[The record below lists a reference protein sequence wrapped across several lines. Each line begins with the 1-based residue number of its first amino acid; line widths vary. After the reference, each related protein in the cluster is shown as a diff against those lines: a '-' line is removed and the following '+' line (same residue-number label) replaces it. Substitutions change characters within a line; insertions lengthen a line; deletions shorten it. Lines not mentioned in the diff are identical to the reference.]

1 MEDDG
6 LLMNF
11 EMGGGDVV
19 EPSKNRK
26 TKVAGGRWKDRRK
39 LQLKLLGRGR
49 NDKNSGAVTGSNTTA
64 ISNKK
69 RNIGGGG
76 DDVPKF
82 SGGGFHKKAKF
93 QESGGEFG
101 GKNNSYVSSLFHAN
115 DKSGTLKPT
124 TTKDDDDTKH
134 SPSNAPL
141 TDSTSFEGLGINN
154 KLNTH
159 LTEYLR
165 LKTPT
170 RIQQAVIPNFLG
182 AQRDLFVKAQTGSGK
197 TLSFLL
203 PILHQLMQERVS
215 RDSGVFAIVL
225 TPTRELATQ
234 IHGVLE
240 SLVRC
245 HHSIVPGIVIGGEKK
260 KSEKARIRKGVNVL
274 IGTPGRLADHLE
286 NTSAL
291 DISQLRW
298 LVLDEGDRL
307 VDLGFEETITKI
319 TDEITKKSKIMDSL
333 NQWPSFP
340 TRRVNVLCSAT
351 IQDNVKKLGS
361 IILNKPQMINIEA
374 NDDTDHGTV
383 SFDDDGP
390 TEDIHTFTTAPDQL
404 VQSVV
409 VVPPK
414 LRLVTLSALLKKLSS
429 GLEDNDEASRSL
441 VFFSCS
447 DSVDFHFNVFTRGGK
462 RFKKVKGEDKVE
474 YVAVDPEEDDKGD
487 KDEPSLM
494 SAPILGTDTVVFK
507 LHGSLT
513 QQARTST
520 LQSLIKNHSKAKH
533 AILLCTD
540 VASRGLDLPN
550 ITNVIEYDPPF
561 SVEDHLHRIG
571 RSARVGKSGSASLF
585 LLPGSEEGYVDGK
598 LRSVHP
604 NEGSLKIVSYEG
616 ILKDGFSLTSDSK
629 VSKHN
634 REGNWDTHATTYHL
648 DIERWLLEDQTQHEK
663 ASNAFISHIR
673 AYTTHLSSERAY
685 FNVKLLHLGHLA
697 KSFGLREAPKKLGKG
712 AGSHKSGDDGTTKQK
727 KEDPRKKML
736 RMAKMAVASGSSE
749 FNY

>member
-6 LLMNF
+6 LLLNF
-11 EMGGGDVV
+11 DTGSGGVV
-19 EPSKNRK
+19 ESSKPRK
-26 TKVAGGRWKDRRK
+26 AKVAGGRWKDRRK
-39 LQLKLLGRGR
+39 LQLQLLGRGR
-49 NDKNSGAVTGSNTTA
+49 NDKKSGAVTGPNTTTL
-64 ISNKK
+64 SNK
-69 RNIGGGG
+69 RTPTEGAGGARG
-76 DDVPKF
+76 
-82 SGGGFHKKAKF
+82 SGAPPHKKTKF
-93 QESGGEFG
+93 EESSGEFG
-101 GKNNSYVSSLFHAN
+101 GKNNTYVSSLFHAN
-115 DKSGTLKPT
+115 DKSGILKPST
-124 TTKDDDDTKH
+124 TDDSEDIHH

-141 TDSTSFEGLGINN
+141 TDSTSFAGLGINS

-159 LTEYLR
+159 LTDYLR
-165 LKTPT
+165 LKHPT
-170 RIQQAVIPNFLG
+170 RIQQAVIPNFLR

-203 PILHQLMQERVS
+203 PIFHQLMQERVS
-215 RDSGVFAIVL
+215 RDSGVFAIIL

-260 KSEKARIRKGVNVL
+260 KSEKARLRKGVNVL

-319 TDEITKKSKIMDSL
+319 TDEIAKRSRIMDTL

-340 TRRVNVLCSAT
+340 SRRVNILCSAT

-361 IILNKPQMINIEA
+361 IILNKPQMISIES
-374 NDDTDHGTV
+374 NDDTTSTDQGTV
-383 SFDDDGP
+383 TFNDDE
-390 TEDIHTFTTAPDQL
+390 EDVNTLTTAPDQL

-429 GLEDNDEASRSL
+429 GLDSLDEVSRSL

-462 RFKKVKGEDKVE
+462 RFKKVKGEKIE
-474 YVAVDPEEDDKGD
+474 YVAVDPEEDSED

-494 SAPILGTDTVVFK
+494 SAPVLGTSTVVFK

-520 LQSLIKNHSKAKH
+520 LQSLIKNHANAKH

-550 ITNVIEYDPPF
+550 ISNVIEYDPPF
-561 SVEDHLHRIG
+561 SIEDHLHRIG
-571 RSARVGKSGSASLF
+571 RSARVGNSGSASLF
-585 LLPGSEEGYVDGK
+585 LLPGAEEGYVDGK
-598 LRSVHP
+598 LRTVHP
-604 NEGSLKIVSYEG
+604 KEDSLKIVSYEG
-616 ILKDGFSLTSDSK
+616 ILRDGFSLVADLKT
-629 VSKHN
+629 SKHN

-648 DIERWLLEDQTQHEK
+648 DIERWLLEDQAQHYK

-673 AYTTHLSSERAY
+673 AYTTHLSSEREY

-697 KSFGLREAPKKLGKG
+697 KSFGLREAPKKLGKS
-712 AGSHKSGDDGTTKQK
+712 AENHSAKSGEDGQKQK

-736 RMAKMAVASGSSE
+736 RMAKMAVSSASSE